1 MKFFYLIILF
11 FIFGCSFDNK
21 TGIWKNENII
31 SKKKNDPFEDFV
43 EINVSNNNFKKII
56 AKKKGFK
63 LKLEKPINNFSW
75 HDVYYSEN
83 NNLKNFTY
91 DYNLNHI
98 YRSKKIS
105 RNNLDNN
112 FLYSNENLI
121 FTDTKGDIIIF
132 SIGEKR
138 VIYKFN
144 FYKKKYKNVEKKL
157 NIILNEDLLYVFD
170 NIGYIYAL
178 DINNNKI
185 VWANKNDVPFRS
197 NIKVYKNKL
206 ISSDQNNKIYF
217 INKKDGKILTIIP
230 TEETL
235 VKNKFENNL
244 SVSGELTFFINTFGS
259 LYAIN
264 NKNMRIIWFINLNQ
278 SIDLNPSN
286 IFYGNQIISNGK
298 NLVLSSNDY
307 TYIIDQFTGTTI
319 YKKNFSSNLKP
330 IIIGDFLFIIT
341 KEKLLIC
348 TNIVNGEIVYSYDI
362 NNKIAEFLNTK
373 KYDVKF
379 KHMMILN
386 NKLIVFLKNSY
397 FLIFNTDG
405 ELEQVNKL
413 PKKINSFP
421 IVINNSLI
429 YLDTRNKISIID

>member
-1 MKFFYLIILF
+1 MKFYHLIILF

-21 TGIWKNENII
+21 TGIWKNENIL
-31 SKKKNDPFEDFV
+31 SKKNDPFEDFV
-43 EINVSNNNFKKII
+43 EINVSTNNFKKII
-56 AKKKGFK
+56 AKKKDFKFK
-63 LKLEKPINNFSW
+63 LENPINNFSW
-75 HDVYYSEN
+75 HDIYYSEN
-83 NNLKNFTY
+83 NNLKNFKY
-91 DYNLNHI
+91 DYNLKQI

-105 RNNLDNN
+105 RNNLENN
-112 FLYSNENLI
+112 FLFSNENLI
-121 FTDTKGDIIIF
+121 FTDIKGDIIIF
-132 SIGEKR
+132 SISKKK

-144 FYKKKYKNVEKKL
+144 FYKKKYKNIEKKL
-157 NIILNEDLLYVFD
+157 NIILSEDLLYVFD

-264 NKNMRIIWFINLNQ
+264 NKNMRIIWFVNLNQ
-278 SIDLNPSN
+278 SINLNPSN

-307 TYIIDQFTGTTI
+307 TYIFDQFTGTTI
-319 YKKNFSSNLKP
+319 YKKNFSSNLRP

-397 FLIFNTDG
+397 FLIFNIDG

-421 IVINNSLI
+421 IVIDKSLI